1 MRAKGG
7 IALKEIHSA
16 REYFDRKFEKLAKGA
31 CLVVVLDPDGFL
43 KLEDEYIDPT
53 GRSWLVLEY
62 YENDLAFRRIYN
74 RLDPDIAKL
83 IRITY
88 PQYKKMEKINLSY
101 ILDVVERADDV
112 IDLSLTSILKEL
124 TPKETWPI
132 EIKKFSSEIGS
143 NFDRF
148 IGLYR
153 ELRKELPQ
161 GAPLNL
167 NLVKALV
174 LATRNQSLAI
184 RDLLFRELDPI
195 AVLTRY
201 LRTVWQS
208 KLNDEDLNLLREI
221 VKTGCLIDISSIV
234 PWIEENAAS
243 LATFLYL
250 LGIFKRYGVANPIIQ
265 LKGLGILDFD
275 PEKLRKEQVEK
286 ILEMIESD
294 STLKLKIPEIAEEKI
309 ASKDVKRIIDCIGV
323 ESKVE
328 IANNILKEISPLM
341 ILALA
346 ESYLRLIGEEKELS
360 IDDLHWAKNLRH
372 ELLAGK
378 LHTQYS
384 SKAIELLYLFQELA
398 FIVDILL
405 KPIEVT
411 RDLARLIDWYKESGA
426 YALEIELARL
436 KNRFQKIEKEYRKL
450 WKEKI
455 EKLEEK
461 IRRYLEQADLHLANV
476 IESNFPAYISSP
488 RLNIN
493 ILREM
498 IITKNIR
505 PSETRKLWIL
515 IFDGMRLDTWEKIV
529 KPILAS
535 KFEIIEERL
544 YLCALPSITDIARVS
559 ILAGDIPSQWQD
571 ITGRPTS
578 DHNILA
584 ARLFSLTQR
593 DAEEKLQIISAA
605 ETDIGQKRLEEKP
618 YNVLIYNLSD
628 DWIHTFR
635 DELWE
640 LNETIKGKIERGIL
654 ADIEAR
660 ISENDYIVLT
670 SDHGFIELDQ
680 KDEIRVHWK
689 TDPLKLREGKN
700 PVNFRFLE
708 NIEHRNGV
716 KIQYRKGEF
725 YTVAKGRKWFG
736 RERGKFQRYTH
747 GGITFAETVV
757 PGVVLKKMIIPV
769 IELELELPKI
779 IEVIEDKEIEVIIGI
794 KNNGNKEGEF
804 NLIINVNTGEKQEFK
819 DKVKPKHMERI
830 SFQFKPTLK
839 TKSAEVELTYL
850 EASGRLRKEERI
862 IPVKVIPRKDK
873 VELDLTA
880 LDKFDNI

>member
-1 MRAKGG
+1 M
-7 IALKEIHSA
+7 KEIHSA

-43 KLEDEYIDPT
+43 KLEDEYIDST

-74 RLDPDIAKL
+74 RLDPDIAKV

-88 PQYKKMEKINLSY
+88 PKYKKMEKINLSY
-101 ILDVVERADDV
+101 ILDVIERADDV
-112 IDLSLTSILKEL
+112 IDLRLTSILKEL

-132 EIKKFSSEIGS
+132 EIAKFSSEIGN

-174 LATRNQSLAI
+174 LATRNHSLAI

-195 AVLTRY
+195 AVLAHY
-201 LRTVWQS
+201 LRIVWQNR
-208 KLNDEDLNLLREI
+208 LNDEDISLLREI
-221 VKTGCLIDISSIV
+221 VKTGCLIDINTIL
-234 PWIEENAAS
+234 PWIEEDAVN

-275 PEKLRKEQVEK
+275 PEKLRKEQVDK

-294 STLKLKIPEIAEEKI
+294 STLRLKIPNIAEEKI
-309 ASKDVKRIIDCIGV
+309 ASKDVKRIVDCLDV
-323 ESKVE
+323 KSKSE
-328 IANNILKEISPLM
+328 IANYILKEVSPLM
-341 ILALA
+341 IFALS
-346 ESYLRLIGEEKELS
+346 ELYLRLIGEGKELL
-360 IDDLHWAKNLRH
+360 IDELYWAKNLRAH
-372 ELLAGK
+372 ELLTGK
-378 LHTQYS
+378 LQTQYS

-398 FIVDILL
+398 FIVDTLR
-405 KPIEVT
+405 KPIELT
-411 RDLARLIDWYKESGA
+411 RDLARLVDWYKESGA
-426 YALEIELARL
+426 YALEIELAKL
-436 KNRFQKIEKEYRKL
+436 KKRISIMEKDYRKL

-455 EKLEEK
+455 DKLQED
-461 IRRYLEQADLHLANV
+461 IRRYLDQADLHLANV

-488 RLNIN
+488 RLSTN

-505 PSETRKLWIL
+505 PYETRKLWIL
-515 IFDGMRLDTWEKIV
+515 IFDGMRLDTWERIV

-535 KFEIIEERL
+535 NFEVVEERL
-544 YLCALPSITDIARVS
+544 YLCVLPSITDIARVA
-559 ILAGDIPSQWQD
+559 IMAGDIPSQWQD
-571 ITGRPTS
+571 TTGRPTS

-584 ARLFSLTQR
+584 ARLFGLTQG
-593 DAEEKLQIISAA
+593 DAEEKLQIIPAA
-605 ETDIGQKRLEEKP
+605 ETDIGQKRLEEKS

-628 DWIHTFR
+628 DWIHSFR

-660 ISENDYIVLT
+660 VSENDYIVLT

-680 KDEIRVHWK
+680 KNEIKVHWK
-689 TDPLKLREGKN
+689 ADPLKLGREQKN

-708 NIEHRNGV
+708 NIEHRDGV

-736 RERGKFQRYTH
+736 REKGKFQRYTH

-757 PGVVLKKMIIPV
+757 PGVVLKKMIIP
-769 IELELELPKI
+769 IIEFELEAPKI
-779 IEVIEDKEIEVIIGI
+779 IEAIEDRESQVIIGI

-804 NLIINVNTGEKQEFK
+804 NLIINLNTGEKQEFK
-819 DKVKPKHMERI
+819 NMVKPTQVESI

-839 TKSAEVELTYL
+839 TKSAEIELTYL
-850 EASGRLRKEERI
+850 EASGRLRKEGRI
-862 IPVKVIPRKDK
+862 IPIKVIPRKDK